1 MKPAVHA
8 FARVWILLALAMV
21 EALGLVLLRGQ
32 AFYFPFAVFSLWAVL
47 LAVPILWIEALWRH
61 GISFIEIAFISG
73 FGLKAIQCFRDSD
86 MLYGYAFAAISIF
99 LAIRTANKFGEP
111 TTAEEQEASLRAL
124 RHLDARLPAIAL
136 YNAGVIAC
144 LVMIPLVVHRPGAVF
159 WIIPIVLLM
168 LWFAWRLVFTLFIKK
183 RNADD
188 AEIPAPPVR

>member
-1 MKPAVHA
+1 MKPRAHA

-21 EALGLVLLRGQ
+21 EAFGLVLLRGR

-73 FGLKAIQCFRDSD
+73 FGLKAIQCFKQSD

-111 TTAEEQEASLRAL
+111 QTPEEQEASLRAL
-124 RHLDARLPAIAL
+124 RHLDSRLPAIAL

-144 LVMIPLVVHRPGAVF
+144 LVMIPLVSQRPGAIF
-159 WIIPIVLLM
+159 WIVPLAGLM

-188 AEIPAPPVR
+188 AETHPGR

>member
-1 MKPAVHA
+1 MKPTRPA
-8 FARVWILLALAMV
+8 FARVWILLALAV
-21 EALGLVLLRGQ
+21 AEAFGLVFLRGQ
-32 AFYFPFAVFSLWAVL
+32 AFYFPFAVFSLWSVL
-47 LAVPILWIEALWRH
+47 LAVPILWIEVLWRH
-61 GISFIEIAFISG
+61 GISFIEIAFVSG

-86 MLYGYAFAAISIF
+86 MLFGYAFAAISIF

-124 RHLDARLPAIAL
+124 RHLDSRLPAIAL

-144 LVMIPLVVHRPGAVF
+144 LVMIPLVIHRPGAVF
-159 WIIPIVLLM
+159 WIIPILLLM

-188 AEIPAPPVR
+188 AETHPVR